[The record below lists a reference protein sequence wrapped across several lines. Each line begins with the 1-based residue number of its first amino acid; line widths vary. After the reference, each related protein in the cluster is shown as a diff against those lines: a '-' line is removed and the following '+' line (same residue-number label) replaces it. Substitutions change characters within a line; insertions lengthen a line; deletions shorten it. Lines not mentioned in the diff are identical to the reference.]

1 MISWLEDNPVGKIL
15 TSVAAGLV
23 AIMLLLAVVWSLP
36 PSGTDT
42 DGSEDE
48 RSLSSDVPQLKPAGA
63 IEEFA
68 VITER
73 PVFNESRQP
82 ILVMDGE
89 EGEDADDLEE
99 ADVEAP
105 DVELAGVVITP
116 SLRVATLRLKGED
129 ASLIA
134 FEGQPLEGSFGSW
147 QVSEVQERH
156 VVMKSG
162 EGEEVRLELQ
172 IHDAII
178 TEPPEVAKD
187 PAAVTA
193 EDGQQ
198 EASSSEDRPMSRAE
212 EIRQRIAERREELRR
227 AAEEGGAEEAKPADY
242 RSAIQQ
248 MIQGQKNQGQKNQAS
263 DENDQ

>member
-1 MISWLEDNPVGKIL
+1 MISWLDDNPAGKVL
-15 TSVAAGLV
+15 ASVAGGLGV
-23 AIMLLLAVVWSLP
+23 IMLLLAVVWSLP
-36 PSGTDT
+36 PSGSAT
-42 DGSEDE
+42 DGSEDGKSPSGE
-48 RSLSSDVPQLKPAGA
+48 IPQLKPAEP

-73 PVFNESRQP
+73 PVFNDTRQP
-82 ILVMDGE
+82 VLVLDSDEDEDE
-89 EGEDADDLEE
+89 EGLEDV
-99 ADVEAP
+99 DVEAP

-116 SLRVATLRLKGED
+116 SMRMATLRLKGEST
-129 ASLIA
+129 SLIA

-147 QVSEVQERH
+147 HVSEVQDRH

-162 EGEEVRLELQ
+162 EGEEVRLDLQ
-172 IHDAII
+172 IHDAMID
-178 TEPPEVAKD
+178 EPPEVARN
-187 PAAVTA
+187 PADVTA

-198 EASSSEDRPMSRAE
+198 EAGDGEQKPMSRAE

-227 AAEEGGAEEAKPADY
+227 AAEEGGEEQAKPNDY

-248 MIQGQKNQGQKNQAS
+248 MMQGREKQAS